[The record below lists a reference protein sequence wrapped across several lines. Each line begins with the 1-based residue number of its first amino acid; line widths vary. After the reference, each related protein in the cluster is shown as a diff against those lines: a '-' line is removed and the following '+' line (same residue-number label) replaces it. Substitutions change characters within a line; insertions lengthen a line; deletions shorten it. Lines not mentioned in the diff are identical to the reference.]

1 MEWKFSED
9 LPIYQQI
16 MDGIKQRIATGDWTQ
31 GQKLP
36 SVRELA
42 VQAGVNPNTMQKALA
57 ELERE
62 GLLYTKRTAGRFVA
76 EQEGITIELQEEM
89 MEKYVEEFIANMKSL
104 GYTLSDITEIFQ
116 KKTEQERRI
125 KR

>member
-76 EQEGITIELQEEM
+76 EQEGITTELQEEM